1 MTDRR
6 HREQRLHREA
16 SADNVSEDN
25 ESLSEISD
33 YSDSTTLT
41 PVPQTGFS
49 MLSEATSLQVV
60 HRDTEVL
67 LVNHFADK
75 YYQTIV
81 LPDCHAD
88 FYVGWT
94 NSIQQIMGEH
104 PALYYAVLACSA
116 SQFHSLTQV
125 LQMHDLALDYY
136 SRSMKKV
143 GQLLCRTSVAM
154 DDVLL
159 NSIIFLYLNGVS

>member
-1 MTDRR
+1 
-6 HREQRLHREA
+6 
-16 SADNVSEDN
+16 
-25 ESLSEISD
+25 
-33 YSDSTTLT
+33 
-41 PVPQTGFS
+41 
-49 MLSEATSLQVV
+49 MLSEMTTLQLV
-60 HRDTEVL
+60 HRDTDAL
-67 LVNHFADK
+67 LVNHFADR
-75 YYQTIV
+75 YYDTIV

-94 NSIQQIMGEH
+94 RSIQQIMKEH

-125 LQMHDLALDYY
+125 SQMHDLALDYY

-143 GQLLCRTSVAM
+143 GQLLGRTSVAM

-159 NSIIFLYLNGVS
+159 NSIIFLYLNGVSQHSDLCLSKTNNLTFSLW